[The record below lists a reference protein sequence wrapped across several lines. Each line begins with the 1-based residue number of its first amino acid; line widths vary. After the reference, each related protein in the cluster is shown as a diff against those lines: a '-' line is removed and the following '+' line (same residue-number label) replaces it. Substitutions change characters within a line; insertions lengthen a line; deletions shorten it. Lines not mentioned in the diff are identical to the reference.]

1 MADVDGTTSERSD
14 SDVDDDDKEESKPEI
29 SDELSYPDTTV
40 TLTHLQP
47 IR

>member
-14 SDVDDDDKEESKPEI
+14 SDDDDDDKEESKPEI